1 MGTLK
6 NGSKYTF
13 ATIAPAILGHNFR
26 NMVLEGELSYRL
38 AARTYPV
45 DTTAAAVAAYLPE
58 GISQDQTTYTYYLF
72 RSEDSGS
79 DLLIAS
85 EWIRTDSIQES
96 LDTYQDIRIHGAS
109 QKDIAI
115 IKNIRRYK
123 NSVFFATRLLF
134 ESTIKLILIIFPIHF
149 LSPSILLEVQ
159 IFYLMLLDIQHD

>member
-58 GISQDQTTYTYYLF
+58 GISQDQTTYTYYLL
-72 RSEDSGS
+72 G
-79 DLLIAS
+79 L
-85 EWIRTDSIQES
+85 
-96 LDTYQDIRIHGAS
+96 RIVVV
-109 QKDIAI
+109 I
-115 IKNIRRYK
+115 Y
-123 NSVFFATRLLF
+123 
-134 ESTIKLILIIFPIHF
+134 
-149 LSPSILLEVQ
+149 
-159 IFYLMLLDIQHD
+159 